1 MCFIKASF
9 IILSLIL
16 IASGHAQISGPV
28 AEIDP
33 HLKTESKNESAPI
46 LESGWA
52 KDEDNDEV
60 LVLDGRI
67 RQKLQDT
74 QKTKATTIYDNEKV
88 SDVVQNLVE
97 EKVVKTEE
105 FLVYTAEEGDTLQ
118 KISQK
123 IYGTTKRWKE
133 IQLLNEEQ
141 LPNENIKKGMKLRF
155 RPKKD

>member
-1 MCFIKASF
+1 MYFINSSIVFISF
-9 IILSLIL
+9 FLLSV
-16 IASGHAQISGPV
+16 ARAQISGPV
-28 AEIDP
+28 VEIDP
-33 HLKTESKNESAPI
+33 HLKAEGKKESTPI
-46 LESGWA
+46 LESGWT

-60 LVLDGRI
+60 MVLDGRI
-67 RQKLQDT
+67 RQKLQET
-74 QKTKATTIYDNEKV
+74 QKTKATTIYDNEKA

-105 FLVYTAEEGDTLQ
+105 FSYYTAEEGDTLQ

-133 IQLLNEEQ
+133 IQLLNEEK